1 MPRRRNLPGRILGWL
16 FVYTASVS
24 ALVATGG
31 YLIHERVEHLA
42 WKSLLSAELERF
54 QQRSEID
61 PTYAWRDTD
70 TLRLYGAPGTPA
82 LPPAMAAL
90 PQGLHDDQWVDGVN
104 SVVMRT
110 VIGDA
115 PAALALDLSA
125 FESVES
131 AITVAVAGAVIA
143 LVLLLGLL
151 VMWGLG
157 RELAPLAA
165 MARQVGGLQ
174 PGRDGAALSL
184 PADASSEL
192 AVIAEAFNRYVERSQ
207 RYVERERAFIAT
219 ASHELRTP
227 VAVIGGAA
235 ELVLAQADLLPLVR
249 VQVARIARAAAGVEE
264 LINLLLMLARDPERL
279 ASISEHVA
287 VDQLLQVIVE
297 DHQHLTAR
305 KALTLRLEPSPPCAV
320 LAPPGILQAAVGNL
334 LRNAIEHSDSGEI
347 RVQLLPDGTVVI
359 EDPGHGMTP
368 EQVSAIYGRLA
379 RTGADAPMSNGNGV
393 GIGLDL
399 LARLC
404 EHMGWHLEFTS
415 TPGTGTTTT
424 LHLADP
430 ANRAPGRTHAAR
442 PAGDSAPL
450 SIGN

>member
-1 MPRRRNLPGRILGWL
+1 MPGRRNLAGRILGWL
-16 FVYTASVS
+16 FLYTASVS

-42 WKSLLSAELERF
+42 WQSLLSAELEYF
-54 QQRSEID
+54 QQRTEID
-61 PTYAWRDTD
+61 PTYAWHDTD

-82 LPPAMAAL
+82 LPRSLAAL
-90 PQGLHDDQWVDGVN
+90 PPGLHDDQWIDGVN
-104 SVVMRT
+104 SAVLRAE
-110 VIGDA
+110 IGDSPVA
-115 PAALALDLSA
+115 MSLDLTG
-125 FESVES
+125 FEGAEG
-131 AITVAVAGAVIA
+131 AITVAVAGALIA
-143 LVLLLGLL
+143 LILLLGLL

-157 RELAPLAA
+157 REIAPLAG
-165 MARQVGGLQ
+165 MARQVGQLQ
-174 PGRDGAALSL
+174 PGRDGAALSV

-192 AVIAEAFNRYVERSQ
+192 AVIAEAFNRYIDRSQ

-249 VQVARIARAAAGVEE
+249 VQVARIARTAAGVEE

-279 ASISEHVA
+279 ASISELVE
-287 VDQLLQVIVE
+287 VDQLLQLIVE

-305 KALTLRLEPSPPCAV
+305 KALTLRLEPGPPCAV

-347 RVQLLPDGTVVI
+347 RVQLLRGGTVVI

-368 EQVSAIYGRLA
+368 EQVSAIYSRLA
-379 RTGADAPMSNGNGV
+379 RTGTDAAMPAGNRV

-415 TPGTGTTTT
+415 TPGTGTITT
-424 LHLADP
+424 LHLAN
-430 ANRAPGRTHAAR
+430 AARGGPGRTHAAR
-442 PAGDSAPL
+442 PAARLAGE
-450 SIGN
+450 